1 MVLSP
6 IVKRPWWKEQELKY
20 IFPELPPYVS
30 DYYEPFVWG
39 GAVYMAMENKARNF
53 YINDKSQ
60 ELISVYRILSSTHRD
75 AFFQFLEEII
85 HNREVLWILIK
96 KHNKLLK
103 ELFKQFSCWRID
115 EYQLKNKIMD
125 FVMNNANDFN
135 GIFDA
140 KFNDDINNF
149 IQEINKSLIRKMKRM
164 HELEMVKGKLD
175 ELWILNNIET
185 AFKSAFYTHFR
196 YLYNN
201 KNKYNL
207 SHCHE
212 VGIFFFIRNYAY
224 AWMFR
229 FNEKWEFNVP
239 YWGIGYNSKNF
250 RKKIE
255 YLKSKELEN
264 HLKKTTIYNSDF
276 EEFLKKSKP
285 KKDDFL
291 FLDPPYDTEFST
303 YDRNT
308 FDKLDQQRLANYLI
322 HECRAN
328 WMMIIKNT
336 DFIYNLYSNRWLH
349 IEVFEKKYLVSFM
362 NRNER
367 HVEHLLITNY

>member
-6 IVKRPWWKEQELKY
+6 IVKRPGGKEQELKY

-30 DYYEPFVWG
+30 DYYEPFVGG

-85 HNREVLWILIK
+85 HNREVLGILIK

-103 ELFKQFSCWRID
+103 ELFKQFSCGRID

-175 ELWILNNIET
+175 ELGILNNIET

-224 AWMFR
+224 AGMFR
-229 FNEKWEFNVP
+229 FNEKGEFNVP
-239 YWGIGYNSKNF
+239 YGGIGYNSKNF

-336 DFIYNLYSNRWLH
+336 DFIYNLYSNRGLH

>member
-1 MVLSP
+1 
-6 IVKRPWWKEQELKY
+6 
-20 IFPELPPYVS
+20 
-30 DYYEPFVWG
+30 
-39 GAVYMAMENKARNF
+39 
-53 YINDKSQ
+53 
-60 ELISVYRILSSTHRD
+60 
-75 AFFQFLEEII
+75 
-85 HNREVLWILIK
+85 
-96 KHNKLLK
+96 
-103 ELFKQFSCWRID
+103 
-115 EYQLKNKIMD
+115 
-125 FVMNNANDFN
+125 
-135 GIFDA
+135 
-140 KFNDDINNF
+140 
-149 IQEINKSLIRKMKRM
+149 MKRM